1 MLLGSLLFLFAGS
14 VSALRLPI
22 ERRSPSPRT
31 TNIVLS
37 NLANSGNTGFTDV
50 GNGLYTATIHVQGQ
64 PVQVQI
70 DSGSSDLW
78 INNDGTDLQGLTDTN
93 IYSTTFY
100 GDGSVAE
107 GPIVLANVSLGGF
120 TVSGQ
125 ALVTAPGSNA
135 TITGADQGLL
145 GVGLFSYS
153 DLPRSP
159 MGSSI
164 LGQLN
169 GTSSNGLPFLQNVF
183 NTLPND
189 SKYMTLLLSRSAMGT
204 NQFVQGGALTIGELV
219 SNYSNIVESP
229 RLPAPY
235 NKGWFTFLDGMTV
248 NGVFHPGNSSGL
260 NGKTANFTIQPIVN
274 QSFALLD
281 SGTSLARVP
290 RTYLDYMYKDL
301 PGAVFTEDD
310 DGQQYYTVPCN
321 TKVSTL
327 ASPLGTFFSAISLS
341 NISYPVHPLDSVIV
355 NVNTSGEVTCRGA
368 FGASDDPL
376 FTLGDTFMHNVYT
389 LYYHGNGALPSAAT
403 DESTAPYIQLLSLV
417 DPDEAFAEYD
427 KVNLQR
433 IAQNEYENF
442 AEFWNITSSTPLA
455 AATTYTWPIVNATG
469 ASLST
474 TRISITTS
482 VTTTSASVTLSTS
495 TVSPSTASVDDVVA
509 AAVAKPVGTSAS
521 ASLAEWTELNRN
533 VYVIIGLLSGAL
545 VLGIVCFALTVEECS
560 GREYSRVHQEVPPFP
575 FREPEATPLAST
587 YRDRKR

>member
-1 MLLGSLLFLFAGS
+1 MIAAFNIPFPSFRVSMLLGSLLLLFAGS

-37 NLANSGNTGFTDV
+37 NLANPGNTGFTDV
-50 GNGLYTATIHVQGQ
+50 GNGLYTATIYVQGQ

-78 INNDGTDLQGLTDTN
+78 INNDGTDLQ
-93 IYSTTFY
+93 
-100 GDGSVAE
+100 
-107 GPIVLANVSLGGF
+107 VLSLGGF

-135 TITGADQGLL
+135 TITGADQGLV
-145 GVGLFSYS
+145 GVGL
-153 DLPRSP
+153 P

-169 GTSSNGLPFLQNVF
+169 GTLSNGLPFLQNVG
-183 NTLPND
+183 LPFREGLFSWLTILD
-189 SKYMTLLLSRSAMGT
+189 SRSSTHYRMIRNILLLSRSAMGT

-260 NGKTANFTIQPIVN
+260 NGMTANFTIQPIVN

-327 ASPLGTFFSAISLS
+327 ASPL
-341 NISYPVHPLDSVIV
+341 VHPLDSVIV